1 MIQNKSRKKK
11 NINNGRPKNMPKSIP
26 KSPPPINTK
35 IFLTHTFRYTLV
47 TTAGLQVVSG
57 EDLYGMLSI
66 STTVG
71 SAAVSAISSMRL
83 KKITI
88 WQTGALGASA
98 TVSLEPVAISG
109 SFGSKPVIL
118 TDTSYSVN
126 DFARI
131 VYVPTKDST
140 LAAWSNSITGNSV
153 TADWQL
159 NITAN
164 IGDIMDVKIDF
175 CLNINDATIT
185 SASSAVSGPSRFF
198 GTNLPQAGGNWTP
211 VSFQK

>member
-1 MIQNKSRKKK
+1 MLRNKSRKSK
-11 NINNGRPKNMPKSIP
+11 NVNNGRPKNMPKTIP
-26 KSPPPINTK
+26 KTPPSINTK
-35 IFLTHTFRYTLV
+35 LFLTHTFRYTLV
-47 TTAGLQVVSG
+47 TATGLQVISG

-88 WQTGALGASA
+88 WGTADVGPAS
-98 TVSLEPVAISG
+98 TVSIEPVAISG
-109 SFGSKPVIL
+109 SYGSKPVML
-118 TDTSYSVN
+118 SDTSFAAN
-126 DFARI
+126 TFAR
-131 VYVPTKDST
+131 VVFVPSKEST
-140 LAAWSNSITGNSV
+140 LSAWSNSITGNSV

-159 NITAN
+159 NISAN
-164 IGDIMDVKIDF
+164 IGDIMDIKVDF
-175 CLNINDATIT
+175 GLNINDATVT
-185 SASSAVSGPSRFF
+185 SVASAVSGPSRFF

>member
-1 MIQNKSRKKK
+1 MS
-11 NINNGRPKNMPKSIP
+11 KSIP
-26 KSPPPINTK
+26 KSPPSLNSK
-35 IFLTHTFRYTLV
+35 LFFTHTFRYTLV
-47 TTAGLQVVSG
+47 GTAGLQVISG

-88 WQTGALGASA
+88 WQTGAASA
-98 TVSLEPVAISG
+98 NGTISLEPVAISG
-109 SFGSKPVIL
+109 SYGSKPVML
-118 TDTSYSVN
+118 TDTKYAPN
-126 DFARI
+126 EFARI
-131 VYVPTKDST
+131 VYVPQKDSAFT
-140 LAAWSNSITGNSV
+140 AWSNTITGNSV

-164 IGDIMDVKIDF
+164 IGDIMDIKIDLG
-175 CLNINDATIT
+175 LNINDAIVT
-185 SASSAVSGPSRFF
+185 SAASSVSGPSRFF
-198 GTNLPQAGGNWTP
+198 GTNLPQAGGDWSP